1 MDWWMMYWGQRW
13 EGLYQEGFIGFKL
26 IKSVFL
32 LYENIRGWVQR
43 LLNGVKWLLRVEI
56 AVDLGVIWKKHFVFK
71 VISKIV
77 GVSENIVL
85 YC

>member
-1 MDWWMMYWGQRW
+1 MDWWMMDWGQRW

-56 AVDLGVIWKKHFVFK
+56 AVDLGVKWKKHFVFK
-71 VISKIV
+71 VISNIF

>member
-1 MDWWMMYWGQRW
+1 
-13 EGLYQEGFIGFKL
+13 LYQEGFIGFKL

-56 AVDLGVIWKKHFVFK
+56 AVDLGAK
-71 VISKIV
+71 
-77 GVSENIVL
+77 
-85 YC
+85 